1 MESTTD
7 TIAAPAVP
15 ASTTTARRPF
25 DLRSITL
32 GADMLG
38 DWQRLNREATIP
50 HCIERMETT
59 GVLDNFRRLV
69 GENNAPFRG
78 PLFADSDLF
87 KTLEAIG
94 WEAVRGDISEFQDF
108 ADEAIHLIGAA
119 QQPDGYVNS
128 YYQGPHA
135 GEQFTDLPQGH
146 ELYCLGHLV
155 QASIAWAHAGRTD
168 LLDIALRYVELVHE
182 TFGAGGRDDIDG
194 HPEIETALVELA
206 RLTGDGRHREL
217 ARRMV
222 ELRGY
227 RTIGEGQ
234 FGGAYYQDQVPVGQA
249 REVTGHAVRQ
259 LYLLAGVTD
268 LELDA
273 DDAAEVRTGGAGYA
287 EALDALW
294 RSEHEQK
301 LYITGGVGSRHRG
314 EAFGDPYELP
324 SDRAYSETCAAIAN
338 LHWNWR
344 MLLLDGDARYADEI
358 ERGLY
363 NAIAVST
370 AIDGRSFFYS
380 NPLQLR
386 TGHDHEEDAP
396 SSRLDWYECACCPPN
411 LARLLSSIGGYL
423 VTRSDNAVQFQL
435 YADGEY
441 DLGNDLHAIVRT
453 DYPWE
458 GAVHIELSRP
468 STESIELRIPAWATD
483 VSLTVDGIAAPSPT
497 PGYATV
503 APGASVIEL
512 DIPIEAVALSAHPW
526 VDAVRGSLAVRRGPV
541 FYALETADLP
551 QGVAVEDVVIP
562 AAPRIEEAG
571 WDAEL
576 GIPTLRISG
585 AALRTASNALYAEQT
600 PTTGTN
606 LGPITVIP
614 YFRWANRSQGAM
626 RVWMPTS

>member
-1 MESTTD
+1 MESTTN

-15 ASTTTARRPF
+15 AARSARRPL
-25 DLRSITL
+25 DLRAVSL
-32 GADMLG
+32 GDDLLG

-50 HCIERMETT
+50 HCIERLEST
-59 GVLDNFRRLV
+59 GVLDNFRRLA
-69 GENNAPFRG
+69 GESDAPFRG

-94 WEAVRGDISEFQDF
+94 WEAVRGDIAEFEPF
-108 ADEAIHLIGAA
+108 VDEAVRLIGAVQEA
-119 QQPDGYVNS
+119 DGYVNT
-128 YYQGPHA
+128 YFQGPRA
-135 GEQFTDLPQGH
+135 GERLTDLPQGH

-155 QASIAWAHAGRTD
+155 QAAIAWAHADRTD
-168 LLDIALRYVELVHE
+168 LLDIALRYVELAHD
-182 TFGAGGRDDIDG
+182 TFGVGARDDIDG
-194 HPEIETALVELA
+194 HPEIETALVELS
-206 RLTGDGRHREL
+206 RFTGDPRHREL

-227 RTIGEGQ
+227 RSIGEGQ
-234 FGGAYYQDQVPVGQA
+234 FGGAYYQDLVPVRAA

-259 LYLLAGVTD
+259 LYLLAGVAD
-268 LELDA
+268 LQLDDA
-273 DDAAEVRTGGAGYA
+273 DSGYA
-287 EALDALW
+287 ESLDALW
-294 RSEHEQK
+294 RSEHEHK

-324 SDRAYSETCAAIAN
+324 ADRAYSETCAAIAN

-344 MLLLDGDARYADEI
+344 MLLLNGDSRYADEI

-386 TGHDHEEDAP
+386 TGHTHEEDAP
-396 SSRLDWYECACCPPN
+396 SARLDWYDCACCPPN

-423 VTRSDNAVQFQL
+423 VTRSDDAVQFQL

-441 DLGNDLHAIVRT
+441 DLGDDLRATVRT
-453 DYPWE
+453 AYPWA
-458 GAVHIELSRP
+458 GAIRIELSRP
-468 STESIELRIPAWATD
+468 SPTAIELRVPAWA
-483 VSLTVDGIAAPSPT
+483 SGARLTVDSGESTRVA

-512 DIPIEAVALSAHPW
+512 DLPIEAVAQTAHPW

-541 FYALETADLP
+541 FYALETADLAS
-551 QGVAVEDVVIP
+551 GVAVEDVVIP
-562 AAPRIEEAG
+562 AAPTFVEAG

-576 GIPTLRISG
+576 GAPLLRIDG
-585 AALRTASNALYAEQT
+585 AHRRSATAELYAEPADSDPST
-600 PTTGTN
+600 D

>member
-1 MESTTD
+1 MESQTD
-7 TIAAPAVP
+7 TIAAPVVP
-15 ASTTTARRPF
+15 AAPALRRPF
-25 DLRSITL
+25 DLRSVRL
-32 GADMLG
+32 GDDLLG

-59 GVLDNFRRLV
+59 GVLDNFRRLT
-69 GENNAPFRG
+69 GESDAPLRG

-94 WEAVRGDISEFQDF
+94 WEAVRGNTSEFDAF
-108 ADEAIHLIGAA
+108 VDDSVRLIGAV
-119 QQPDGYVNS
+119 QEPDGYVNT
-128 YYQGPHA
+128 YFQGPHA
-135 GEQFTDLPQGH
+135 GDRFTDLPQGH

-155 QASIAWAHAGRTD
+155 QAAIAWAHAGRTD
-168 LLDIALRYVELVHE
+168 LLDIALRYVELVHT
-182 TFGAGGRDDIDG
+182 TFGVGARDDIDG
-194 HPEIETALVELA
+194 HPEIETALVELS
-206 RLTGDGRHREL
+206 RLTGDDRHREL

-234 FGGAYYQDQVPVGQA
+234 FGGAYYQDLVPVREA

-268 LELDA
+268 LQLD
-273 DDAAEVRTGGAGYA
+273 DPDSGYA
-287 EALDALW
+287 ETLDALW
-294 RSEHEQK
+294 RSEHEHK

-324 SDRAYSETCAAIAN
+324 ADRAYSETCAAIAN

-344 MLLLDGDARYADEI
+344 MLLLHGDSRYADEM

-370 AIDGRSFFYS
+370 AVNGKSFFYS

-411 LARLLSSIGGYL
+411 LARLLASIGGYL
-423 VTRSDNAVQFQL
+423 VTRSNDAVQFQL

-441 DLGNDLHAIVRT
+441 DLGGVHATVRT
-453 DYPWE
+453 AYPWE
-458 GAVHIELSRP
+458 GAIRIELSAP
-468 STESIELRIPAWATD
+468 STTAIELRIPAWTAGAA
-483 VSLTVDGIAAPSPT
+483 LTVDGVVQPAPT

-503 APGASVIEL
+503 APGAQVIEL
-512 DIPIEAVALSAHPW
+512 VIPVEAVTQTAHPW
-526 VDAVRGSLAVRRGPV
+526 IDAVRGSLAVRRGPV
-541 FYALETADLP
+541 YYALEAADLP
-551 QGVAVEDVVIP
+551 EDTAVEDVVVP
-562 AAPRIEEAG
+562 ARPRLEEAG
-571 WDAEL
+571 WDAGLGAPVLRLPEAVRRAPAVELYPARTTATRAEL
-576 GIPTLRISG
+576 GPVTL
-585 AALRTASNALYAEQT
+585 
-600 PTTGTN
+600 
-606 LGPITVIP
+606 IP
-614 YFRWANRSQGAM
+614 YFRWANRTQGAM
-626 RVWMPTS
+626 RVWLPTS

>member
-1 MESTTD
+1 M
-7 TIAAPAVP
+7 AAPAAP
-15 ASTTTARRPF
+15 AATTARRPV
-25 DLRSITL
+25 DLRSVTL
-32 GADMLG
+32 GSDFLG

-50 HCIERMETT
+50 HCVERMETT
-59 GVLDNFRRLV
+59 GVLDNFRRLA
-69 GENNAPFRG
+69 GESDAPFRG
-78 PLFADSDLF
+78 PLFADSDLY

-94 WEAVRGDISEFQDF
+94 WEAVRGEIAEFQDF
-108 ADEAIHLIGAA
+108 ADEAIRLIAA
-119 QQPDGYVNS
+119 VQQPDGYVNT

-135 GEQFTDLPQGH
+135 GERFTDLPQGH

-155 QASIAWAHAGRTD
+155 QAAIAWAHAGRTD

-182 TFGAGGRDDIDG
+182 TFGQGARDDIDG
-194 HPEIETALVELA
+194 HPEIETALVELS

-222 ELRGY
+222 ELRGH

-234 FGGAYYQDQVPVGQA
+234 FGGAYYQDQVPVRQA

-259 LYLLAGVTD
+259 LYLLAGVAD
-268 LELDA
+268 LQLD
-273 DDAAEVRTGGAGYA
+273 DPDAGYA
-287 EALDALW
+287 DALDALW
-294 RSEHEQK
+294 RSEHEHK

-324 SDRAYSETCAAIAN
+324 ADRAYSETCAAIAN

-344 MLLLDGDARYADEI
+344 MLLLHGDARYADEM

-386 TGHDHEEDAP
+386 AGHSHEEDAP
-396 SSRLDWYECACCPPN
+396 SARLDWYDCACCPPN
-411 LARLLSSIGGYL
+411 LARLLASIGGYL
-423 VTRSDNAVQFQL
+423 VTRSDDAVQFQL
-435 YADGEY
+435 YADGVY
-441 DLGNDLHAIVRT
+441 DLGGDLRATVRT
-453 DYPWE
+453 GYPWQ
-458 GAVHIELSRP
+458 GAVRIEISRP
-468 STESIELRIPAWATD
+468 SAETTELRIPGWAAGAR
-483 VSLTVDGIAAPSPT
+483 LTVDGVEAPSPA
-497 PGYATV
+497 PGYAAV

-512 DIPIEAVALSAHPW
+512 ELPIEAVAQSAHPW
-526 VDAVRGSLAVRRGPV
+526 VDAVRGSLAIRRGPV
-541 FYALETADLP
+541 YYALESADLP
-551 QGVAVEDVVIP
+551 RDVAVEDVVIP

-571 WDAEL
+571 WDAGL
-576 GIPTLRISG
+576 GVPTLRIPG
-585 AALRTASNALYAEQT
+585 AARRPAAAVLYAEPT
-600 PTTGTN
+600 PAAGAD
-606 LGPITVIP
+606 LGAVTVIP

>member
-1 MESTTD
+1 VESQTD

-15 ASTTTARRPF
+15 AVATARRPL
-25 DLRSITL
+25 DLRSVRL
-32 GADMLG
+32 GADLLG
-38 DWQRLNREATIP
+38 GWQRVNREATIP

-59 GVLDNFRRLV
+59 GVLDNFRRLG
-69 GENNAPFRG
+69 GETDAPFRG

-94 WEAVRGDISEFQDF
+94 WEAVRGDASEFDAF
-108 ADEAIHLIGAA
+108 VDDAVRLIASV
-119 QQPDGYVNS
+119 QEPDGYINT
-128 YYQGPHA
+128 YFQGPHA
-135 GEQFTDLPQGH
+135 GERFTDLPQGH

-155 QASIAWAHAGRTD
+155 QAAIAWAHAGRTD
-168 LLDIALRYVELVHE
+168 LLDIALRYVDLVHT
-182 TFGAGGRDDIDG
+182 TFGEGARDDIDG
-194 HPEIETALVELA
+194 HPEIETALVELS
-206 RLTGDGRHREL
+206 RFTGDDRHRQL

-222 ELRGY
+222 ELRGH

-234 FGGAYYQDQVPVGQA
+234 FGGAYYQDLVPVREA

-268 LELDA
+268 LQLD
-273 DDAAEVRTGGAGYA
+273 DPEAGYD

-294 RSEHEQK
+294 RSEHEHK

-324 SDRAYSETCAAIAN
+324 ADRAYSETCAAIAN

-344 MLLLDGDARYADEI
+344 MLLLHGDARYADEM

-370 AIDGRSFFYS
+370 ARDGKSFFYS

-396 SSRLDWYECACCPPN
+396 SARLDWYFCACCPPN
-411 LARLLSSIGGYL
+411 LARLLASIGGYL
-423 VTRSDNAVQFQL
+423 VTRSDDAVQFQL

-441 DLGNDLHAIVRT
+441 DLGEGVQATVRT
-453 DYPWE
+453 AYPWE
-458 GAVHIELSRP
+458 GAIRIELSAP
-468 STESIELRIPAWATD
+468 STTAIQLRIPAWAAD
-483 VSLTVDGIAAPSPT
+483 AALAVDGVAQPAPT

-503 APGASVIEL
+503 APGAQIIEL
-512 DIPIEAVALSAHPW
+512 TIPVEAVAQAAHPW

-541 FYALETADLP
+541 YYALEAADLP
-551 QGVAVEDVVIP
+551 DDVAVEDVVIP
-562 AAPRIEEAG
+562 AEPQLEEAG

-576 GIPTLRISG
+576 GAPVLRIPG
-585 AALRTASNALYAEQT
+585 AARRAEATALYSAPAPAAAT
-600 PTTGTN
+600 D
-606 LGPITVIP
+606 LGPVTLIP

-626 RVWMPTS
+626 RVWLPTN